1 MFNTYPINIK
11 VYILGFGL
19 SFLLSLII
27 TKMLIQVLSRSN
39 FLDGITKKISLPLKY
54 NTRPFGGI
62 AVILSFFITL
72 WVLFF
77 IGGIDNGNINLLLIM
92 TLSVG
97 FIFLVGIYDDIIGS
111 SPGSKIIIQIAI
123 ALILYLSGFQIERI
137 GDWLELGHFAFFLTA
152 LWIVGITNSINL
164 IDGEDG
170 LASGIVLLSC
180 LTLFFV
186 YLHRNIFES
195 SLLSI
200 ILSGSILGF
209 FIYNLPPAKI
219 ILGDNGSLSLGLLV
233 SLITL
238 LPLNQGFTDEIYYLI
253 PVVALLVPIVDTS
266 LSFFRRILKRKNPFS
281 KDKKHLHHRLRQLG
295 LSPLNT
301 IVALFAVSLFF
312 DLISLIPVYH
322 INLIPNFIPYFFIF
336 AVINVVFLIC
346 VLRYFE
352 KK

>member
-11 VYILGFGL
+11 VYILGFVL

-39 FLDGITKKISLPLKY
+39 FLDGIVKKIPLSAK
-54 NTRPFGGI
+54 NDIMPFGGI
-62 AVILSFFITL
+62 AVVLSFFIAS
-72 WVLFF
+72 WALFF
-77 IGGIDNGNINLLLIM
+77 IGGIDSGNINLLLII

-97 FIFLVGIYDDIIGS
+97 FIFLVGIYDDIVGCS
-111 SPGSKIIIQIAI
+111 SGAKIIIQIAI

-137 GDWLELGHFAFFLTA
+137 GDWLELNHFAFFLTA

-209 FIYNLPPAKI
+209 FIFNLPPAKI

-266 LSFFRRILKRKNPFS
+266 LSFFRRILNRKNPFS

-295 LSPLNT
+295 LSPQNT
-301 IVALFAVSLFF
+301 ILVLFTVSLFF
-312 DLISLIPVYH
+312 DLVSLIPVYH
-322 INLIPNFIPYFFIF
+322 INLLPNFIPYFFIF
-336 AVINVVFLIC
+336 AVINIVFMIC
-346 VLRYFE
+346 ALRHFE